1 MSTQIVKIYA
11 HMKTSKIIPLKKL
24 KTVSLTLVFSYWF
37 SVVEVIFTF
46 TGFRYEKVELLAVT
60 LLTHLMLLT

>member
-11 HMKTSKIIPLKKL
+11 HMKTSKIIPLKNQ
-24 KTVSLTLVFSYWF
+24 KTVSLTLVFSYLF

-46 TGFRYEKVELLAVT
+46 TGFWYEKVELLVVT

>member
-1 MSTQIVKIYA
+1 
-11 HMKTSKIIPLKKL
+11 MKTSKIIPLKNQ

-46 TGFRYEKVELLAVT
+46 TGFWYEKVELLAVT
-60 LLTHLMLLT
+60 LLTQLMLLT